1 MLRFTERQGFHS
13 KTLLTLATVGI
24 MSVFLLG
31 HSQTASADQTYVSDS
46 YFPLSF

>member
-31 HSQTASADQTYVSDS
+31 HSQTALIRLMSQI
-46 YFPLSF
+46 PLRH